1 VKTKLLCFIATLL
14 MGLAC
19 SSAPAQEKYPTRT
32 VTIVVGYPP
41 GTPVD
46 TVARVIAAKLA
57 DRVGQPVIVENKP
70 GAGSSIGAAA
80 VAKSSP
86 DGYTLYLSSIANT
99 VNPSVNK
106 LTFDFSKDLA
116 PVTMV
121 ADAPV
126 LLVVNPSGPATLKD
140 LVTEAKRK
148 PGEYAF
154 GSSGTGTATHLFAEL
169 FGHETAIKLTHVP
182 YKGSS
187 QTVTDLLAGRIQ
199 LMFSPA
205 GTVLPHVKAAKL
217 QALAVSGK
225 QRLAELPNVPTFSE
239 AGIKGLDFSL
249 WFGLNTTA
257 GTPASVIAYLNKEVG
272 AVLNLPDVKAQLIP
286 QLILPVTST
295 SDNFGAFIR
304 DDTERWSKI
313 VKAVGIQGGN

>member
-1 VKTKLLCFIATLL
+1 MKTKLLCLSATLL
-14 MGLAC
+14 MGLA
-19 SSAPAQEKYPTRT
+19 SSVAPAQEKYPTRT

-57 DRVGQPVIVENKP
+57 ERVGQPVIVENKP

-126 LLVVNPSGPATLKD
+126 LLVVNASGPVTLKD
-140 LVTEAKRK
+140 LVSEAKKQTWRISVRVIRHWHR
-148 PGEYAF
+148 YA
-154 GSSGTGTATHLFAEL
+154 
-169 FGHETAIKLTHVP
+169 
-182 YKGSS
+182 
-187 QTVTDLLAGRIQ
+187 
-199 LMFSPA
+199 
-205 GTVLPHVKAAKL
+205 
-217 QALAVSGK
+217 
-225 QRLAELPNVPTFSE
+225 
-239 AGIKGLDFSL
+239 SL
-249 WFGLNTTA
+249 CRTLRA
-257 GTPASVIAYLNKEVG
+257 
-272 AVLNLPDVKAQLIP
+272 
-286 QLILPVTST
+286 
-295 SDNFGAFIR
+295 
-304 DDTERWSKI
+304 
-313 VKAVGIQGGN
+313 